1 MSIYFIFILAQ
12 VLVLDYKVLPNNRTE
27 AGSKF
32 QQKVNVSRCFVK
44 LAEPGSLNLIL
55 NKKSEQE

>member
-1 MSIYFIFILAQ
+1 MAQ

-27 AGSKF
+27 AGAKF
-32 QQKVNVSRCFVK
+32 QQKVNVSRSFVK